1 MKKLLFSMLAALLVF
16 SSCSKD
22 EITNSTNN
30 DTLNSQRTWSNVV
43 YAAKSSANKLDIYLP
58 ATGDGPFPVI
68 VWIHGGAFKMG
79 SKSMVSGVEPYLVGK
94 GYAVVSI
101 DYRLSGEAIF
111 PAQIYDVKAAI
122 RFLKANAATYK
133 LNPEK
138 FATWGES
145 AGAGLASLAGTSGGV
160 ASLED
165 MSMGNSSQNSTVQ
178 ATVDLFGPIDF
189 LTMNSQWIALGVNGQ
204 DHDAASSPESI
215 LVGGAIQ
222 TKPEM
227 CNMYNP
233 ETYITA
239 DDPAFYIE
247 HGSADVLIPYL
258 QAETFYNKLV
268 PVIGTDKAKYKLL
281 NGASHADAAFNTTS
295 NLDLLVAF
303 LDKYLK

>member
-1 MKKLLFSMLAALLVF
+1 MLAALLVF

-43 YAAKSSANKLDIYLP
+43 YSAKSSANKLDIYLP

>member
-1 MKKLLFSMLAALLVF
+1 MLAALLVF

>member
-1 MKKLLFSMLAALLVF
+1 MKKLLFSMLVALIAF

-22 EITNSTNN
+22 ETTDTGNN
-30 DTLNSQRTWSNVV
+30 DTISTQRTWTNVV
-43 YAAKSSANKLDIYLP
+43 YASKSSANKLDIYLP

-94 GYAVVSI
+94 GYAVASI

-160 ASLED
+160 AALED
-165 MSMGNSSQNSTVQ
+165 MSMGNSTQNSTVQ

-189 LTMNSQWIALGVNGQ
+189 LTMNSQWTSLGVNGQ
-204 DHDAASSPESI
+204 DHDAATSPESI

-222 TKPEM
+222 TKTEM

-258 QAETFYNKLV
+258 QALTFYDKLV
-268 PVIGTDKAKYKLL
+268 PVIGADKANYKLL
-281 NGASHADAAFNTTS
+281 NGAGHADAAFSTTS

>member
-1 MKKLLFSMLAALLVF
+1 MKKLLLSILVALIIF

-22 EITNSTNN
+22 ETTDTVNN
-30 DTLNSQRTWSNVV
+30 DTVTTQRTWTNIT
-43 YAAKSSANKLDIYLP
+43 YANKSTANKLDIYLP

-79 SKSMVSGVEPYLVGK
+79 SKSMVSGVEPYLVSK

-133 LNPEK
+133 LNSEK

-160 ASLED
+160 AALED
-165 MSMGNSSQNSTVQ
+165 MSMGNSTQNSTVQ

-189 LTMNSQWIALGVNGQ
+189 LTMNSQWITLGVNGQ
-204 DHDAASSPESI
+204 DHDAATSPESI

-222 TKPEM
+222 TKPDM

-233 ETYITA
+233 ETYITV
-239 DDPAFYIE
+239 DDPPFYIE

-258 QAETFYNKLV
+258 QAKTFYDKLV
-268 PVIGTDKAKYKLL
+268 PVIGADKANYKLL
-281 NGASHADAAFNTTS
+281 TGAGHADAAFNSTS

>member
-1 MKKLLFSMLAALLVF
+1 MLAALLVF

-122 RFLKANAATYK
+122 RFLKANAANYK

-281 NGASHADAAFNTTS
+281 NGAGHADAAFNTTS